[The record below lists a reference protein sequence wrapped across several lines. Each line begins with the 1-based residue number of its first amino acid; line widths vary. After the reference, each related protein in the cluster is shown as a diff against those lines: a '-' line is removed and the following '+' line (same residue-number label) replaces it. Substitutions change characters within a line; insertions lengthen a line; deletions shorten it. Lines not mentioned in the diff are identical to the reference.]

1 MIALV
6 LGTALAGT
14 FTVAPTTL
22 TLGEQHHSAVLVLN
36 NTGTDVIRFEATS
49 FRWDESEAGEMLL
62 EPTDELLVFPTIFS
76 LAPGESRQVRVGTA
90 QPAGSDERTWRVFIE
105 ELPSLS
111 AQGNVGVEVRTRM
124 GIPIFLPAQDA
135 QAAGRIG
142 GALTDGQVALQV
154 VNEGNTHFR
163 VAEVR
168 VVGRDASG
176 AERFADAA
184 RGWYVLAGGTRTFP
198 FDLPS
203 DVCADLVSLEL
214 TADTNHGRWMAPVAV
229 DPARCGP

>member
-1 MIALV
+1 MIAIF

-14 FTVAPTTL
+14 FTVAPTNL

-49 FRWDESEAGEMLL
+49 FRWDESDAGEMLL
-62 EPTDELLVFPTIFS
+62 EPADELLVFPTIFS

-90 QPAGSDERTWRVFIE
+90 QPPGPHERTWRVFIE

-124 GIPIFLPAQDA
+124 GIPIFLPPETA
-135 QAAGRIG
+135 QAAGRVS
-142 GALTDGQVALQV
+142 GALADGQIALQV

-163 VAEVR
+163 VADVR
-168 VVGRDASG
+168 AVGRDASG
-176 AERFADAA
+176 AERFAHAV
-184 RGWYVLAGGTRTFP
+184 RGWYVLAGGTRSFT
-198 FDLPS
+198 FDLPA

-214 TADTNHGRWMAPVAV
+214 TADTTQGRWMAPVAV